1 MRGPVRA
8 FAVFASMLLV
18 GACSSDTSTSPEA
31 TPATGGGELVVFAAS
46 SLGAAFTEIGDA
58 FESANPGLAVTLNF
72 GPSDSL
78 AGQIGSE
85 ATADVFASASG
96 TWMDAVAENPGV
108 TGRVDFA
115 TNQLVLVTPAD
126 NPADVQSIDDLAHG
140 GVQLVLAAEGVPVGD
155 YAREALDNAGILQA
169 ASANIVSN
177 EEDAAA
183 VVARVDGGE
192 ADAAI
197 VYTSDVSAAAGND
210 LHAIEILDSV
220 NVLATYPIAIV
231 TGSVQT
237 DLAAKF
243 IQLVTGAEGQAT
255 LARYGFGPAP

>member
-1 MRGPVRA
+1 
-8 FAVFASMLLV
+8 MLLI
-18 GACSSDTSTSPEA
+18 GACSSDPSTSPEA
-31 TPATGGGELVVFAAS
+31 PSADGGGELVVFAAS
-46 SLGAAFTEIGDA
+46 SLDAAFTEIGDA
-58 FESANPGLAVTLNF
+58 FESANPGVTVTLNF

-96 TWMDAVAENPGV
+96 TWMDAVAEDPGV

-126 NPADVQSIDDLAHG
+126 NPAGIHSVDDLARG

-155 YAREALDNAGILQA
+155 YARQALDNAGILQA
-169 ASANIVSN
+169 AAANIVSN

-183 VVARVDGGE
+183 VVARVDAGE

-210 LHAIEILDSV
+210 LHAIEIPDSV
-220 NVLATYPIAIV
+220 NVLATYPIAVV
-231 TGSVQT
+231 TGSTQT
-237 DLAAKF
+237 DRATEF
-243 IQLVTGAEGQAT
+243 IQAVTGAQGQAT
-255 LARYGFGPAP
+255 LASFGFGPAP